1 MSDMD
6 KAPAYMSNE
15 QASAWAAG
23 YEEANDAEQRTIR
36 ELEAERDAL
45 IADVRE
51 WACEKCNF
59 VYPGP
64 PQPGVRC
71 VVCPRCGGS
80 TMPHTT
86 LRRRRAEAER
96 DALRE
101 ALTDAIECVEHW
113 GDYANQYFKEK
124 HDLAG
129 DVARLRAAL
138 PPAPEAT

>member
-86 LRRRRAEAER
+86 LRRRKAEAER
-96 DALRE
+96 DALRA
-101 ALTDAIECVEHW
+101 ALLIAYDAVRAPLDEWKGCLDRKACDAI
-113 GDYANQYFKEK
+113 
-124 HDLAG
+124 
-129 DVARLRAAL
+129 RAAL